1 MTQTFQ
7 EIFFVPIKLHNFYP
21 TPHAASVPFVDAAR
35 ALQAKIDK
43 AFPTARVVH
52 QTISL
57 DENADGSAVLEAL
70 VMFEIITPQ
79 GA

>member
-1 MTQTFQ
+1 MPKTFQ
-7 EIFFVPIKLHNFYP
+7 EVFTVPIELWQDYR

-43 AFPTARVVH
+43 AFPKAINVH
-52 QTISL
+52 QTITINL
-57 DENADGSAVLEAL
+57 DELQLEAI
-70 VMFEIITPQ
+70 VMFETIPQ